1 MDWVSE
7 SGFRGVHR
15 APGSRRAWTVGF
27 SHGGRRRGLLA
38 FCRGL
43 GCSVG
48 REVRVH
54 DSGVR
59 SCRRRRSDSQQDC
72 CIGGGLVG
80 YQDCLGTT
88 DEKGGCR
95 KSKCCQ
101 SSSESPSYSS
111 GSAIAYKRRWYSWFR
126 QGDRACCSSG
136 WNRSQTVGGA
146 CHYDWACW
154 ERQVERCPRFGSQ
167 HPQDETQYPWGVRR
181 RARSWGPR
189 STSHGS
195 REERSDVGCPHEA
208 HHYRWFTDLTKAEI
222 EAGRHT
228 GRLGASAR
236 RGQLSFCQFK
246 QKTFCRHPKPEES
259 IESDPIIGRF
269 VRGCTPIFFVLET
282 CSSGHIREPAH
293 QTVAS
298 YMGRSVHVEDQGAGR
313 FCGKASD
320 AWEEESMGE
329 ARWKTRGS
337 SDHLAKGRSK
347 EKAGKGGGK
356 GGKNQDST
364 GGGAE
369 EAASS
374 SNHWCK
380 IVILLWPEFNPQLQ
394 SGSGQ
399 KAEFDAE
406 APPGSRAT
414 TVHPGAWWAAS
425 FRFCM
430 QLGSSFGQ
438 FLRSFHK
445 KPSSSSNGRGTV
457 TFWPMPLP
465 YPRVFKQCISTK
477 DFDLKKTQFQKGVN
491 LTIACLNWLHLRRPQ
506 RCPEE
511 ICLFLSK
518 VQWRIVKFI
527 EEVMVAWSDCE
538 PVTSE
543 AMGRSASKVEDI
555 EAALGRLA
563 SLEMDVGVML
573 DEVSATASGSPVVE
587 RNHFSFAPGLQ
598 SESAGEVFARLDGG
612 SPVVAKKI
620 VASRLDFKGEPKF
633 DPSPF
638 LDVRSRKVFESPIA
652 EALRPGEARE
662 DPPCVRIFG
671 KQEEVWQL
679 LVKLD
684 ATGRLG
690 GLREC
695 DVLEGYQAGLFAV
708 GKSSTHDRLI
718 FDSRPFNTLE
728 IPLRR
733 WISSMGAASNLC
745 DIQLDESEVLIT
757 TGTDLREFY
766 YSFQVGQ
773 ERLRRNSLLIR
784 VMPSDLVG
792 FRCYNPE
799 WETEGR
805 PVVLGLRTL
814 QLGLLNQTNLLAMGL
829 PPPRGNFFG
838 GVVIDDL
845 ILFEKV
851 AKASLESTID
861 FHSSQ
866 QMAEAL
872 NRYKMLGLLPHEGK
886 TFYGSVD
893 SEFWG
898 ASLNGKKGQVRANL
912 KRVIPVVYATL
923 GVLKLGICTVS
934 LLEILIG
941 CWTSIFL
948 FKRRLLSL
956 LNVCYDALQR
966 QEDRRSVL
974 RLSGALK
981 DELLLVLGLAPLAAT
996 YLSARDSAYLY
1007 ESDASTWGVAV
1018 CRARLPRWL
1027 QSEIHRH
1034 RLRKQVWSKLLS
1046 PSRSLLRVKGLLPP
1060 AEELPDGQTF
1070 ASHPLHIEL
1079 GTCLQFEVL
1088 EKRAAVRQVHIN
1100 VLELRG
1106 MVRSERLAA
1115 LEHFPGR
1122 SFALADS
1129 QVALGAWLKGRS
1141 SSIVL
1146 NQELQQSLPIH
1157 LGCGMIS
1164 NAGYIPSEVNATDDP
1179 TRHRAVR
1186 KPEKSPESWMFEENF
1201 PNLDEQLKCFDQWL
1215 QSYQADPYS
1224 ISGLPDMDELR
1235 EPVGCDM
1242 VVKSRAKLFFEK
1254 NN

>member
-1 MDWVSE
+1 MQD
-7 SGFRGVHR
+7 
-15 APGSRRAWTVGF
+15 
-27 SHGGRRRGLLA
+27 
-38 FCRGL
+38 
-43 GCSVG
+43 
-48 REVRVH
+48 
-54 DSGVR
+54 
-59 SCRRRRSDSQQDC
+59 SDS
-72 CIGGGLVG
+72 
-80 YQDCLGTT
+80 
-88 DEKGGCR
+88 
-95 KSKCCQ
+95 
-101 SSSESPSYSS
+101 
-111 GSAIAYKRRWYSWFR
+111 
-126 QGDRACCSSG
+126 
-136 WNRSQTVGGA
+136 
-146 CHYDWACW
+146 
-154 ERQVERCPRFGSQ
+154 
-167 HPQDETQYPWGVRR
+167 
-181 RARSWGPR
+181 
-189 STSHGS
+189 
-195 REERSDVGCPHEA
+195 
-208 HHYRWFTDLTKAEI
+208 DLE
-222 EAGRHT
+222 
-228 GRLGASAR
+228 
-236 RGQLSFCQFK
+236 
-246 QKTFCRHPKPEES
+246 
-259 IESDPIIGRF
+259 
-269 VRGCTPIFFVLET
+269 
-282 CSSGHIREPAH
+282 
-293 QTVAS
+293 
-298 YMGRSVHVEDQGAGR
+298 
-313 FCGKASD
+313 
-320 AWEEESMGE
+320 
-329 ARWKTRGS
+329 
-337 SDHLAKGRSK
+337 
-347 EKAGKGGGK
+347 
-356 GGKNQDST
+356 
-364 GGGAE
+364 
-369 EAASS
+369 
-374 SNHWCK
+374 
-380 IVILLWPEFNPQLQ
+380 PEFNPQLQ
-394 SGSGQ
+394 SGSGK

-438 FLRSFHK
+438 FLKSFHK

-491 LTIACLNWLHLRRPQ
+491 LTIACLNWLHLRRPE

-511 ICLFLSK
+511 ICLFQPLSK

-555 EAALGRLA
+555 EAALGRLS

-638 LDVRSRKVFESPIA
+638 LDIRSRKVFESPIA

-814 QLGLLNQTNLLAMGL
+814 AMGDSMAVELAQTAHLGILIQLGLLNETNLLAMGL

-851 AKASLESTID
+851 AKASLESTTD
-861 FHSSQ
+861 FHSTQ

-898 ASLNGKKGQVRANL
+898 ASLNGKKGQVQANL

-1060 AEELPDGQTF
+1060 AEELPDGQTL

-1186 KPEKSPESWMFEENF
+1186 KPEKLPESWMFEENF

-1224 ISGLPDMDELR
+1224 VSGLPDMDELR

-1242 VVKSRAKLFFEK
+1242 VVKSRAKLFF
-1254 NN
+1254 